1 MRKGLLLSLGVAI
14 MMSTTPAHAEEENPT
29 LESFNRSMFT
39 FNNYVNHYLLMPAA
53 RGYRAITTKP
63 IRRSVRSA
71 LDNLREPLTAGN
83 YALQANIKETGVS
96 IARFAINS
104 TLGLFGLFD
113 VAAGWGLE
121 KKTTNFDDTL
131 AEWCVPD
138 GPYLV
143 LPFLGSSTPRAA
155 VGTGMGFV
163 FDPVFWTTYHDKNI
177 SDKVSYGYLGI
188 QAITLME
195 ENMDLLNDFEQN
207 SVDFYATVRSAYM
220 QYRKNKGC
228 FAKDVTED
236 SPADYDFDFDMDE

>member
-1 MRKGLLLSLGVAI
+1 MKKGLLLSLGVALS
-14 MMSTTPAHAEEENPT
+14 MSATPALAEEENPT

-39 FNNYVNHYLLMPAA
+39 FNNYVNHYLLMPTA
-53 RGYRAITTKP
+53 RGYRAITNEP
-63 IRRSVRSA
+63 VRRSVRSA

-83 YALQANIKETGVS
+83 YALQGNVKETGVS

-131 AEWCVPD
+131 ADWCVPD
-138 GPYLV
+138 GPYIV

-163 FDPVFWTTYHDKNI
+163 FDPVFWATYHDKNI
-177 SDKVSYGYLGI
+177 SDKVSYSYLGI

-195 ENMDLLNDFEQN
+195 ENMDFLNDVEKN
-207 SVDFYATVRSAYM
+207 SVDYYTTVRSAYM

>member
-1 MRKGLLLSLGVAI
+1 M
-14 MMSTTPAHAEEENPT
+14 
-29 LESFNRSMFT
+29 
-39 FNNYVNHYLLMPAA
+39 
-53 RGYRAITTKP
+53 
-63 IRRSVRSA
+63 
-71 LDNLREPLTAGN
+71 
-83 YALQANIKETGVS
+83 
-96 IARFAINS
+96 
-104 TLGLFGLFD
+104 FD